1 MQADTVLYN
10 GNIHTMD
17 EQTPHAQAVA
27 LAGNR
32 ILALGDN
39 DAMRALLAPNGQA
52 VDLQGQTV
60 VPGFT
65 DAHIHFLGYGLSL
78 REIDLMDV
86 PTLQE
91 AQQRIA
97 AHAATTPA
105 GHWLTGRGWDQS
117 LWAGGTF
124 PTWQD
129 LDRVTP
135 DHPAF
140 LRRKC
145 GHVGWANQRAL
156 ALAGITTTTPD
167 PAGGEIERDPHTGE
181 PTGILKEL
189 AMDLVGHLLAQPT
202 EAEALEVIKAA
213 QVQAHKH
220 GIVGIQLM
228 GGDSL
233 PALQTLRTNGELK
246 LRVTYNIPVDQL
258 DAAIQLGLRP
268 GLGDE
273 WLRIGAVKFF
283 ADGSLGGRTAQMI
296 EPYENEP
303 NNRGIE
309 VTTREQIHELAMKA
323 AHAGI
328 PISVHAIGDQANRNV
343 LDAIEATHKAGI
355 GLNLRHRM
363 EHAQILHVDD
373 LPRFAQL
380 GVIASMQ
387 PIHCTQDMRMATA
400 HWGDRCRGAYAW
412 RSLLDSGAKLA
423 FGSDAPVE
431 DLNVLKGLHAA
442 VTRRRADGY
451 PGPAG
456 WYAEECLRME
466 EAVYA
471 YTAGAAYAIGAE
483 QTEGKIAPGMTAD
496 LVVLSEDIFSSN
508 PMALLETEV
517 VATMVGG
524 EFVYTGEGF

>member
-1 MQADTVLYN
+1 MQVTTVLYN

-17 EQTPHAQAVA
+17 KQTPHARAIA

-32 ILALGDN
+32 IVAVGD
-39 DAMRALLAPNGQA
+39 DAAMRALLAPDGKAIDLHGQM
-52 VDLQGQTV
+52 V

-86 PTLQE
+86 PSLAE

-97 AHAATTPA
+97 ARAATTPS
-105 GHWLTGRGWDQS
+105 GHWLTGRGWDHS
-117 LWAGGTF
+117 LWPGGAF
-124 PTWQD
+124 PSRHA
-129 LDRVTP
+129 LDQVAP
-135 DHPAF
+135 EHPAF

-145 GHVGWANQRAL
+145 GHIGWANSRAL
-156 ALAGITTTTPD
+156 AVAGITANTPD
-167 PAGGEIERDPHTGE
+167 PAGGEIERDPVTGE

-189 AMDLVGHLLAQPT
+189 AMDLVGQLLTQPT
-202 EAEALEVIKAA
+202 EAEITDAIKTAMA
-213 QVQAHKH
+213 EAHKH

-233 PALQTLRTNGELK
+233 PALQTLRANGELK
-246 LRVTYNIPVDQL
+246 LRVTYNIPVADL
-258 DAAIQLGLRP
+258 DAAIQVGLRP

-273 WLRIGAVKFF
+273 WLRIGGVKFF

-296 EPYENEP
+296 APYQNEP
-303 NNRGIE
+303 NNYGIE
-309 VTTREQIHELAMKA
+309 VTTREQIHEITFKA
-323 AHAGI
+323 ARAGL
-328 PISVHAIGDQANRNV
+328 PILVHAIGDQANRNV

-355 GLNLRHRM
+355 GLTLRHRI
-363 EHAQILHVDD
+363 EHAQVLHPDD

-380 GVIASMQ
+380 GVVASMQ
-387 PIHCTQDMRMATA
+387 PIHATQDMRMADA
-400 HWGDRCRGAYAW
+400 YWGARSRGAYAW
-412 RSLLDSGAKLA
+412 RSLLNSGAVLA

-431 DLNVLKGLHAA
+431 DLNVIKGLHAA
-442 VTRRRADGY
+442 VTRRRPDGY
-451 PGPAG
+451 PGPEG
-456 WYAEECLRME
+456 WYGEERLSME

-483 QTEGKIAPGMTAD
+483 QTEGKLAPGMAAD
-496 LVVLSEDIFSSN
+496 LVILSEDIFSLN
-508 PMALLETEV
+508 PMALLETDV

-524 EFVYTGEGF
+524 EFVYGDGF